1 MLSNLV
7 HFRPTSGRPPAD
19 LQQPTF
25 KVEGAAT
32 IQFTTPLADLQ
43 QTRSPR
49 TYHHLRR
56 PRGPS
61 WSSSGRFLSLYR
73 TFQSADF
80 ERLLDL
86 ERSLDLDLSLDLL
99 RDLERD
105 LDLLLSPPAF
115 LSFLA
120 ADFERD
126 LDLPRPLR
134 RLRVLQLYQRPLLL
148 LIRRRF
154 LRLFR

>member
-1 MLSNLV
+1 MLLELGTLPAEL
-7 HFRPTSGRPPAD
+7 RQTSGRLPAD
-19 LQQPTF
+19 LW
-25 KVEGAAT
+25 
-32 IQFTTPLADLQ
+32 
-43 QTRSPR
+43 QTSG
-49 TYHHLRR
+49 LNSLFFML
-56 PRGPS
+56 GGFS
-61 WSSSGRFLSLYR
+61 SASSGRFLSLYR

-105 LDLLLSPPAF
+105 LDLLLVLDLLLSPPAF

-126 LDLPRPLR
+126 LDFPRPLR
-134 RLRVLQLYQRPLLL
+134 RLRVLQLYQQPLLL
-148 LIRRRF
+148 LRR
-154 LRLFR
+154 LRVLRPFRRLYQVLPR